1 MANKRVLEIFE
12 ELVELHVAKDSDY
25 GGNEPLGNFKRC
37 EVFGIPAWKGCL
49 VRMSDKW
56 SRLLSLVAKDGDH
69 AVAGEGLEDTLK
81 DLAVYSVITL
91 ALMDEANRRQDNKTG
106 SLVDE
111 RAETHTQ
118 VPVRA
123 GVSSQ
128 DDVIALWNEKEAPRV
143 CEAGP

>member
-25 GGNEPLGNFKRC
+25 GGDEPLGNFKRC

-56 SRLLSLVAKDGDH
+56 SRLLSLVAKDGNH

-91 ALMDEANRRQDNKTG
+91 ALMDELRRRDN
-106 SLVDE
+106 
-111 RAETHTQ
+111 
-118 VPVRA
+118 VPIESN
-123 GVSSQ
+123 VSSQ
-128 DDVIALWNEKEAPRV
+128 EDISEMWR
-143 CEAGP
+143 GPDSISTVS